1 MIKSSTG
8 LAAYLMVTGSAKD
21 AFDGGLVKVYSG
33 AAPATADTAVSG
45 TLLWTVSVDGDGTGV
60 TFSSS
65 ASGRSMV
72 KEPTET
78 WQGAIA
84 ATGTAGYWRLVATGD
99 DGTLS
104 TTAPRIQG
112 TCGDTADAD
121 MYMTNP
127 SLVENSDLD
136 AKVLAAFSVALPT
149 Y

>member
-33 AAPATADTAVSG
+33 AAPATADAAVSG
-45 TLLWTVSVDGDGTGV
+45 TLLWTVSVDGDGTGI

-72 KEPTET
+72 KEPTEV
-78 WQGAIA
+78 WQGAIV
-84 ATGTAGYWRLVATGD
+84 ATGTAGYWRLVAAGD

-136 AKVLAAFSVALPT
+136 AKALAAFSVALPT